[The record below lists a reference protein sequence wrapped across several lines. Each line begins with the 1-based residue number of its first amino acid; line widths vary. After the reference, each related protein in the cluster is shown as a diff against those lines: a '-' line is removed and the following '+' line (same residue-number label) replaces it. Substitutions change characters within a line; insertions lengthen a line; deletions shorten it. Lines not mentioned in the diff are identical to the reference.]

1 MKLSEFTASWGMVG
15 AYVLLNSYGAL
26 IIKQRI
32 NQLGKI
38 ELDSLARTSTY
49 FVTLLRSPLVLS
61 GLFAILA
68 SSAAWMIALSRMEIS
83 IAYPTAVALN
93 FLVVITVGMTFYNEG
108 FTVQKMVA
116 CALILAA
123 IILLSRK

>member
-1 MKLSEFTASWGMVG
+1 MKLSEFTASWGLGG
-15 AYVLLNSYGAL
+15 AYVLLKSYGAL

-49 FVTLLRSPLVLS
+49 FLTLLRSPLVLS

-108 FTVQKMVA
+108 FSVQKMVA